1 MQGDIGALARG
12 QDNHCNRGSAPIRL
26 LPPNLT
32 HSRPH
37 QARRVDFTKV
47 HNNGQRQASDAILVS
62 AKLKAEYGT
71 ADNVIESR
79 DVARIMSISVRA
91 VYRLSESRKLPCIKW
106 DRSVRFDP
114 VDVAKFIEDNR
125 REAIDIEAL
134 ADTMCV

>member
-1 MQGDIGALARG
+1 MAQ
-12 QDNHCNRGSAPIRL
+12 QTML
-26 LPPNLT
+26 L
-32 HSRPH
+32 R
-37 QARRVDFTKV
+37 
-47 HNNGQRQASDAILVS
+47 
-62 AKLKAEYGT
+62 AE
-71 ADNVIESR
+71 

-91 VYRLSESRKLPCIKW
+91 VYRLSESRKLPSIKW